1 MPPGRS
7 TGRSVVAL
15 PSFESNGRTSL
26 VAGVLAVAAAL
37 FFAAPAPAQ
46 KPAAPTVSHGKVGV
60 ATENRIA
67 TEAALA
73 ELRAGGNAVDA
84 AVTATLVGG
93 IVSPTSS
100 GLGGGGFA
108 LVRMADGSKPFFLDF
123 REIAPAQVDA
133 AALDERKIP
142 PEQRGRLVG
151 VPGEPA
157 GLFALHQRFGKRPW
171 KDVVLRAERLAR
183 GGFPVEKHLAA
194 VLGQRN
200 AEAFKRDAG
209 LASLYY
215 PGGKPAIAGQLLSN
229 PKLAGTLRRLAAE
242 GPKAIYEGAIAADL
256 VKAAESA
263 GGKLSLEDL
272 KAYAPREREPLHVTW
287 EGNDVYT
294 APPPSAGGLLVAQLL
309 SLFSQR
315 ELEAYGLRTGLSI
328 HYVAEAMRGAFADR
342 ARFVGDPDAVPVDIS
357 RLLSPE
363 HLGERK
369 RRISAD
375 RTHLRQRFIP
385 RESGTHHLIAVDAS
399 ENVVSLTTTVNT
411 AFGAEL
417 TGTSSGIVL
426 NDELDDFTAASVATE
441 LGISD
446 NPNRARAK
454 ARPVSSMTPTIV
466 VKGGRPVL
474 AIGGSGGPAIP
485 MNVAQ
490 VLLARLAFGEAPD
503 KAVSAPRFL
512 LAPAEVTLRVDT
524 GFSPEVLADLAYRGE
539 LTKALEY
546 NPTAVQLVVIEP
558 AGVLAAADPR
568 KSGRGSVE

>member
-1 MPPGRS
+1 M
-7 TGRSVVAL
+7 VAAL
-15 PSFESNGRTSL
+15 PSPAPNGRTSS

-37 FFAAPAPAQ
+37 FLAAPAPAQ
-46 KPAAPTVSHGKVGV
+46 KAPAGKAPGQKVAHGKVGV

-84 AVTATLVGG
+84 AVTAVLVGG

-108 LVRMADGSKPFFLDF
+108 LVHIADGSKPFFLDF
-123 REIAPAQVDA
+123 RETAPAGADT
-133 AALDERKIP
+133 AALDERKIA

-151 VPGEPA
+151 VPGEAA
-157 GLFALHQRFGKRPW
+157 GLFALHQRFGKRKW
-171 KDVVLRAERLAR
+171 QDVVLRAERIAR
-183 GGFPVEKHLAA
+183 VGFPVEKHLGA
-194 VLGQRN
+194 VLQQRN
-200 AEAFKRDAG
+200 AAAFKRDAG

-215 PGGKPAIAGQLLSN
+215 PGGKPALVGQLLRN
-229 PKLAGTLRRLAAE
+229 PKLAATLRRLSAE

-256 VKAAESA
+256 VKASESA
-263 GGKLSLEDL
+263 GGALSLDDL
-272 KAYAPREREPLHVTW
+272 KSYSPREREPLHVTW
-287 EGNDVYT
+287 EGHEVYT

-315 ELEAYGLRTGLSI
+315 ELQAYGLRTGLGI
-328 HYVAEAMRGAFADR
+328 HYLAEAMRGAFADR
-342 ARFVGDPDAVPVDIS
+342 ARFLGDPDVVPVDTAA
-357 RLLSPE
+357 LLSPE
-363 HLGERK
+363 HIGERK
-369 RRISAD
+369 RSIAAD

-385 RESGTHHLIAVDAS
+385 RESGTHHLIVVDAS

-426 NDELDDFTAASVATE
+426 NDELDDFTAASVAAE
-441 LGISD
+441 LGIAD
-446 NPNRARAK
+446 NPNRARAR

-466 VKGGRPVL
+466 LKGGRPVL

-490 VLLARLAFGEAPD
+490 VLIARLAFGEAPEQ
-503 KAVSAPRFL
+503 AVSVPRFL
-512 LAPAEVTLRVDT
+512 LAYADVTLRVDT
-524 GFSPEVLADLAYRGE
+524 GFSPAVLADLAYRGE
-539 LTKALEY
+539 LMKTLEY
-546 NPTAVQLVVIEP
+546 NPTAVQMVAIEP
-558 AGVLAAADPR
+558 EGTLAAADPR